1 MYDVIVIGAGPAG
14 IMASL
19 AASKNNR
26 KVLLID
32 KNDEIGKKLSLTG
45 GTRCN
50 LTNLKN
56 TKEFINEL
64 PINGKY
70 MYSSLNNFNAYDI
83 FDYFKNHGVDLKVED
98 HDRVFPVSNRSTTI
112 INLLKKLLI
121 EAQVEI
127 IYNKTVKDIKVGE
140 IKAVVTNSGE
150 YKCHNVIIAT
160 GGKSYPQTGSTGD
173 GYNFASKLGHAVTE
187 LYPAEVYVVTK
198 KKYPL
203 SGLTLNNVVITFN
216 KHTTQGSLLFTHVG
230 LSGPAIFPLSEHL
243 YNTLKDK
250 KEVIIYVDLLPHL
263 TTEEL
268 AIGLGDESPKN
279 ELKTWLRTLLPVRL
293 SDYLL
298 DVSKIDGKS
307 QIANFSK
314 KDKEKLF
321 EMLKKLPVTVTNT
334 GSLNES
340 IITGGGV
347 AIDEINSKTMES
359 KKHPGIYFVGE
370 VIDVHGPMG
379 GYNLTIAFSTGYT
392 AGMNIK

>member
-243 YNTLKDK
+243 YNALKDK

-268 AIGLGDESPKN
+268 TIGLGDESPKN